1 MVQLEQQAPALV
13 AAHRRPWPVGRQVEP
28 VGLWTRESL
37 SLIGTQVTVLAMP
50 IVAYLLLDASVAEMG
65 VLGALARLPMVPFL
79 VAGVW
84 VDRMRRRP
92 VLIWS
97 DALRAVML
105 GTVPLLF
112 VMDLLTLW
120 WLYVAVSVIGVFG
133 VLFEVAYRSYLPV
146 LVPAEQLGEGN
157 SRLQLSDSLSKA
169 IGPSLAGVLVA
180 ARSAPLVILIDVAS
194 YLASALCL
202 LSIRK
207 KEEPP
212 AADGGGT
219 LIGAVRAGFSWVMAQ
234 PQVRPLAIATAVYS
248 FFDIGILQ
256 TLYFPYVVDSV
267 GVPAAWVGG
276 VLAVGGIGAIIGAW
290 LSVRLMKGIGPG
302 PTMLWSTVVGNSA
315 LILVPLAGGPLW
327 LAVGMLAF
335 AQLLV
340 GLCAQ
345 VFMVNNITV
354 LQTATPRE
362 LTGRVIA
369 TIWAM
374 GLVPAPVGALVAGL
388 LGQAVGMRPVV
399 LVAAL
404 IGALVPMAVLAL
416 SPIPKMRTVPEA
428 PVAA

>member
-1 MVQLEQQAPALV
+1 MASPTAEPAT
-13 AAHRRPWPVGRQVEP
+13 
-28 VGLWTRESL
+28 LWRNPDFLKLWAGESL
-37 SLIGTQVTVLAMP
+37 SLVGTQVTVLAMP
-50 IVAYLLLDASVAEMG
+50 IVAFLLLNASVAEMG
-65 VLGALARLPMVPFL
+65 VLGALARLPMVLFF
-79 VAGVW
+79 VVGVW

-97 DALRAVML
+97 DAMRALML
-105 GTVPLLF
+105 ATVPLLF
-112 VMDLLTLW
+112 LMDLLTLW
-120 WLYVAVSVIGVFG
+120 WLYVVVFVMGVFG
-133 VLFEVAYRSYLPV
+133 VLFEIAYRSYLPV
-146 LVPAEQLGEGN
+146 LVPPEHLGEGN
-157 SRLQLSDSLSKA
+157 SKLQLSDSLSKA
-169 IGPSLAGVLVA
+169 VGPSLAGVLVA

-194 YLASALCL
+194 YVASALCL
-202 LSIRK
+202 LSIKK
-207 KEEPP
+207 KEEAPQP
-212 AADGGGT
+212 DGGGSM
-219 LIGAVRAGFSWVMAQ
+219 IGAIRQGFSWVMTQ

-256 TLYFPYVVDSV
+256 TLYFPYVVDGV

-327 LAVGMLAF
+327 LAVAMLGV

-340 GLCAQ
+340 GLCTQ

-354 LQTATPRE
+354 LQSSTPRE

-388 LGQAVGMRPVV
+388 VGQAVGMRPVV

-428 PVAA
+428 PVSA

>member
-1 MVQLEQQAPALV
+1 MASPTAEPAT
-13 AAHRRPWPVGRQVEP
+13 
-28 VGLWTRESL
+28 LWRNPDFMKLWAGESF

-50 IVAYLLLDASVAEMG
+50 IVAFMLLNASVAEMG
-65 VLGALARLPMVPFL
+65 VLGALARLPMVLFF
-79 VAGVW
+79 VVGVW

-97 DALRAVML
+97 DAGRALML
-105 GTVPLLF
+105 ATVPLLF
-112 VMDLLTLW
+112 LMDLLTLW
-120 WLYVAVSVIGVFG
+120 WLYVVVFVMGVLG
-133 VLFEVAYRSYLPV
+133 VLFEIAYRSYLPV
-146 LVPAEQLGEGN
+146 LVPPEHLGEGN
-157 SRLQLSDSLSKA
+157 SKLQLSDSLSKA

-194 YLASALCL
+194 YVASALCL
-202 LSIRK
+202 LSIKK
-207 KEEPP
+207 KEEAPQP
-212 AADGGGT
+212 DGGGSM
-219 LIGAVRAGFSWVMAQ
+219 LGAIRQGFSWVMTQ

-256 TLYFPYVVDSV
+256 TLYFPYVVDGV

-276 VLAVGGIGAIIGAW
+276 VLAVGGIGALIGAW

-315 LILVPLAGGPLW
+315 LLLVPLAGGPLW
-327 LAVGMLAF
+327 LALTMLGV

-354 LQTATPRE
+354 LQTSTPRE

-374 GLVPAPVGALVAGL
+374 GLVPAPLGALVAGL

-416 SPIPKMRTVPEA
+416 SPIPKMRTLPEA
-428 PVAA
+428 PVSA

>member
-1 MVQLEQQAPALV
+1 MASPTAEPAT
-13 AAHRRPWPVGRQVEP
+13 
-28 VGLWTRESL
+28 LWRNPDFMKLWAGESF

-50 IVAYLLLDASVAEMG
+50 IVAFLLLNASVAEMG
-65 VLGALARLPMVPFL
+65 VLGALARLPMVLFF
-79 VAGVW
+79 VVGVW

-97 DALRAVML
+97 DAARALML
-105 GTVPLLF
+105 ATVPLLF
-112 VMDLLTLW
+112 LMDLLTLW
-120 WLYVAVSVIGVFG
+120 WLYVVVFVMGVLG
-133 VLFEVAYRSYLPV
+133 VLFEIAYRSYLPV
-146 LVPAEQLGEGN
+146 LVPPEHLGEGN
-157 SRLQLSDSLSKA
+157 SKLQLSDSLSKA

-194 YLASALCL
+194 YVASALCL
-202 LSIRK
+202 LSIKK
-207 KEEPP
+207 KEEAPQP
-212 AADGGGT
+212 DGGGSM
-219 LIGAVRAGFSWVMAQ
+219 LGAIRQGFSWVMTQ

-256 TLYFPYVVDSV
+256 TLYFPYVVDGV

-276 VLAVGGIGAIIGAW
+276 VLAVGGIGALIGAW

-315 LILVPLAGGPLW
+315 LLLVPLAGGPLW
-327 LAVGMLAF
+327 LALTMLGV

-354 LQTATPRE
+354 LQTSTPRE

-374 GLVPAPVGALVAGL
+374 GLVPAPLGALVAGL

-416 SPIPKMRTVPEA
+416 SPIPKMRTLPEA
-428 PVAA
+428 PVSA

>member
-28 VGLWTRESL
+28 VGLWTGESL

-65 VLGALARLPMVPFL
+65 VLGALARLPMVLFF

-105 GTVPLLF
+105 GIVPLLF

-120 WLYVAVSVIGVFG
+120 WLYVVVFVIGVFG

-169 IGPSLAGVLVA
+169 IGRLAGVLVA

-207 KEEPP
+207 REEPP

-256 TLYFPYVVDSV
+256 TLYFPYVVDGV

-362 LTGRVIA
+362 LTGRVTA